1 MHLFAD
7 NTILYTVI
15 RTSTDSIQ
23 LQVVLRT
30 LESKKRRWRISFNV
44 QKCCQLTVNKKRNR
58 ILTSYTFNYQ
68 TIERFASAKCLGLE
82 LTENLNWGKHIQSTA
97 AKANKVSSFAYRD
110 LKGCPPAVQTH
121 CYKGLVRPVLEYNLW
136 CATPISNI

>member
-1 MHLFAD
+1 M
-7 NTILYTVI
+7 
-15 RTSTDSIQ
+15 
-23 LQVVLRT
+23 
-30 LESKKRRWRISFNV
+30 
-44 QKCCQLTVNKKRNR
+44 NKKRNR

-68 TIERFASAKCLGLE
+68 TIERFARAKCLRLE

-121 CYKGLVRPVLEYNLW
+121 CYKGLVRPVLEYSLW